1 MAPPR
6 AATPIHVQLLPIPLQ
21 FDRKPIGIEK
31 GKLAFR
37 HDPRL
42 SSDLWL
48 PQTPPARPAATR
60 FLSLSNFYLFRA
72 QYSGKISRYLP
83 RSVKILWVERNGR
96 DARVTSAAVFL
107 R

>member
-83 RSVKILWVERNGR
+83 RAVEILRIKR
-96 DARVTSAAVFL
+96 DRRHAGMPAAAVFF